1 MKKLIYKLQFLIFKS
16 FRKFLLMFSE
26 KNRFKLGEKIGVLGY
41 YLIKSRRLT
50 TLANLKMAFP
60 YKSKKEIKQ
69 IAIDSYR
76 TMGKAFL
83 GTIWLESYMKD
94 DNNFEIHGLE
104 KVNEICEKTPVIFST
119 MHFGNMESLLK
130 FSEEKSF
137 VTVAKKQ
144 RNPYL
149 NAYISEQRKH
159 LNITLLQKSK
169 KTSRELF
176 EFADKGENIALFSDH
191 RDKGT
196 KVKFFGRE
204 TVSPTGVATLA
215 LRYNRPLILVHCV
228 FTKDN
233 KTRVSFEE
241 LEVVNKEENSFKE
254 NVHFTTQKMIERM
267 EDIIMDYPEQWMW
280 MHDRW
285 KLYKL
290 VKKGTFKL

>member
-1 MKKLIYKLQFLIFKS
+1 MKQLTYKLQYLV
-16 FRKFLLMFSE
+16 FRAFRGFLLTLSE
-26 KNRFKLGEKIGVLGY
+26 KNRFKLGEKMGTLGY

-50 TLANLKMAFP
+50 TLANIKMAFP
-60 YKSKKEIKQ
+60 YKSKSEIKK
-69 IAIDSYR
+69 IAVNSYK

-83 GTIWLESYMKD
+83 GTIWLEKYMKND
-94 DNNFEIHGLE
+94 DNFIIHGLDEVE
-104 KVNEICEKTPVIFST
+104 KICEKTPVVFST

-130 FSEEKSF
+130 FSEDRSF

-149 NAYISEQRKH
+149 NNYITKQRKH

-169 KTSRELF
+169 RTSRELF
-176 EFADKGENIALFSDH
+176 EFAEKRENIALFSDH

-215 LRYNRPLILVHCV
+215 LRYNRPLILVHCL

-233 KTRVSFEE
+233 KTKVYFEK

-254 NVHFTTQKMIERM
+254 NVHATTQKMIDRM
-267 EDIIMDYPEQWMW
+267 EDIIMNYPEQWMW

-290 VKKGTFKL
+290 VKKGEFK